1 VTTIGQAASGSTASN
16 HPNQLDLAQFA
27 NSIAARQAGHRKED
41 DPATAR
47 ERISRADTRSVVPL
61 FLWEAPIDADLL
73 RIPVG
78 PGSMH
83 VERYGHGGSAILLVH
98 GFGTCSFLWRNVAPE
113 LALANRTAF
122 AVDLFGYGES
132 DRPFDADFGIA
143 AQAEYLDH
151 ALTALRAARATV
163 VGVDLGAAI
172 ALRLAATRP
181 ERVERMVLVNPIAY
195 DDVPAKDVRDL
206 QRNTARYLMRISRGI
221 LGAAPLMRDLLTESV
236 ADPAHMP
243 DKLVARYLAPYVG
256 SEGLNHLQLL
266 ARSIDGEDLDEIEL
280 TQIDQPTLIVWGEQD
295 RFLTHRGRD
304 GSAPERLA
312 EEIPGCRIAKLP
324 NAGRLVP
331 EEAPEALINLVLEFD
346 GAGAV
351 R

>member
-1 VTTIGQAASGSTASN
+1 M
-16 HPNQLDLAQFA
+16 
-27 NSIAARQAGHRKED
+27 
-41 DPATAR
+41 
-47 ERISRADTRSVVPL
+47 
-61 FLWEAPIDADLL
+61 EAPIDADLL

-113 LALANRTAF
+113 FAIANRTAF

-132 DRPFDADFGIA
+132 DRPFDADFSIA
-143 AQAEYLDH
+143 AQAEYLDR
-151 ALTALRAARATV
+151 ALTALRVAKATV

-181 ERVERMVLVNPIAY
+181 ERVERMMLINPIAY
-195 DDVPAKDVRDL
+195 DDVPAKDVHNL
-206 QRNTARYLMRISRGI
+206 QRSTGRYALRISRGI

-256 SEGLNHLQLL
+256 SEGLNHLLIL
-266 ARSIDGEDLDEIEL
+266 ARSIDAEDMDEIEL
-280 TQIDQPTLIVWGEQD
+280 SQIDQPTTIVWAEQD
-295 RFLTHRGRD
+295 RFLPVRYDGRT
-304 GSAPERLA
+304 APERLA
-312 EEIPGCRIAKLP
+312 EEIPGCKLTRLP
-324 NAGRLVP
+324 NVGRLVP
-331 EEAPEALINLVLEFD
+331 EEAPETLVNLVIEFD
-346 GAGAV
+346 TQTALDDRV
-351 R
+351 NQ